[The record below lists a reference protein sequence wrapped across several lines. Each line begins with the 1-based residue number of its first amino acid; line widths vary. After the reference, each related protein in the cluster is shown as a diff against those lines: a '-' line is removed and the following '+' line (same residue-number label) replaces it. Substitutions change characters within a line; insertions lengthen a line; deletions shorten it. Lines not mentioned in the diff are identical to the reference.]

1 MFYDSEFNNM
11 TDPKLFQITDEDK
24 VHYHELIDKIDPK
37 SKNEVIKFLGI
48 KIQVMLDDGKL
59 NAVEVELIEGMG
71 KLVEILELHTD
82 LPELVIKKVL
92 FAMSYFID
100 ENDEIP
106 DIIPDYGYLDDVT
119 VVSWIMED
127 IQGQIPK
134 MPNA

>member
-1 MFYDSEFNNM
+1 M
-11 TDPKLFQITDEDK
+11 TDPKLYQITEEDK
-24 VHYHELIDKIDPK
+24 VHYQELIDKIDPK
-37 SKNEVIKFLGI
+37 SKDAVIKFLGI
-48 KIQVMLDDGKL
+48 KIQAMLDDGKL
-59 NAVEVELIEGMG
+59 NAVEVELIEDMAE
-71 KLVEILELHTD
+71 LVKILELYTD

-127 IQGQIPK
+127 IQGKIPK